1 MANDLILRSS
11 DLQTL
16 ISSPECV
23 ALRRIS
29 LGTVNHPGMPTR
41 KYLAGGLKLT
51 DEKRAEI
58 RQVID
63 HLRGICFADSTAENR
78 KAQLGLVA
86 SMLLAYPVA
95 GGSAEAG
102 KARAEA
108 YLFSLDDLPP
118 WAIQEAIRLWH
129 RGECGS
135 GFNYRWAPAPAE
147 LRQISV
153 DRLKG
158 GRDTVAHLEEVLAA
172 LTLER
177 AMDHRPIEKTGNGL
191 PPFSL
196 KVIR

>member
-1 MANDLILRSS
+1 M
-11 DLQTL
+11 
-16 ISSPECV
+16 
-23 ALRRIS
+23 
-29 LGTVNHPGMPTR
+29 NHPGRPAR

-51 DEKRAEI
+51 DDKRAEI
-58 RQVID
+58 QRVID
-63 HLRGICFADSTAENR
+63 HLRGICFADSTPENR

-135 GFNYRWAPAPAE
+135 DFNYRWAPAPAE
-147 LRQISV
+147 LRNISV

-158 GRDTVAHLEEVLAA
+158 GRETIAHLEDVLSA

-177 AMDHRPIEKTGNGL
+177 AMDSKPIEQTGNHL
-191 PPFSL
+191 PTFNL